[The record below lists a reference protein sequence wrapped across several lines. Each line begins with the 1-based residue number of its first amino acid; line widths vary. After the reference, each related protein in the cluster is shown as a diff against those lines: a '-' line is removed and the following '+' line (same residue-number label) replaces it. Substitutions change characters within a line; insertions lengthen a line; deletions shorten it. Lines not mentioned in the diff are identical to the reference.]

1 MTNTKNDTNKKE
13 AADVKKKEIG
23 ARIKKRRKA
32 LRLTQKELADRIHK
46 VEGSVRQYENGL
58 RMPDET
64 TKVAIANALGVSYA
78 DLFILD
84 QRPMAFESPEA
95 FEKAWYETTQKARLS
110 GVAEITTDY
119 NADGTIT
126 NDVHFRFEKHDLSER
141 EYKVFE
147 SLYSLLR
154 SKDSGS
160 QT

>member
-13 AADVKKKEIG
+13 AADVEKKEIG

-58 RMPDET
+58 RSPDET
-64 TKVAIANALGVSYA
+64 TKVAIANALGVSYS
-78 DLFILD
+78 DLFVLD
-84 QRPMAFESPEA
+84 PRPMAFESPEA
-95 FEKAWYETTQKARLS
+95 FEKAQYEAMQKARLS
-110 GVAEITTDY
+110 GVAEITTTY
-119 NADGTIT
+119 TADGII
-126 NDVHFRFEKHDLSER
+126 NEARFRFEKHDLSER
-141 EYKVFE
+141 EYNVFE

-154 SKDSGS
+154 SKDSDS

>member
-1 MTNTKNDTNKKE
+1 MTNTKNDTKKKD
-13 AADVKKKEIG
+13 ATDVKKKEIG

-58 RMPDET
+58 RSPDET

-84 QRPMAFESPEA
+84 QRPMAFDSLEA
-95 FEKAWYETTQKARLS
+95 IKKAWDTTLVKNLD
-110 GVAEITTDY
+110 GTTHITTTY
-119 NADGTIT
+119 TADGII
-126 NDVHFRFEKHDLSER
+126 NEEHFSFEKHDLSER
-141 EYKVFE
+141 EYNVFE
-147 SLYSLLR
+147 SMYSLLR